1 MSSAERVMTPTRQT
15 DESKVRGESMSDES
29 WVLAWE
35 HPVQKSMRRAGFVL
49 TPKMSKASMIA
60 AARAFT
66 DARREEI
73 RQVREEILYM
83 QLCIEEQHDACGV
96 EGCGCE
102 DAAQRTLGRLEAHLQ
117 GLLRGWKE
125 CE

>member
-1 MSSAERVMTPTRQT
+1 MTPTRQT
-15 DESKVRGESMSDES
+15 DEEMVRERWSVDCGVEDHRACCGPASWRAVIEGVWTRWHESES
-29 WVLAWE
+29 SAW
-35 HPVQKSMRRAGFVL
+35 S
-49 TPKMSKASMIA
+49 

-66 DARREEI
+66 EARREEI
-73 RQVREEILYM
+73 RQVREEIIYM

-125 CE
+125 TE